1 MKYLIDTHIFIWIF
15 SEPEKIK
22 RKVKAILDDPDVIL
36 LVSPMTFYEIQLKK
50 QLGKLV
56 FEPELKDIIDREY
69 FQVLNISGDHTLATI
84 DLPLLHRDPFDRIL
98 IAQAIVEKVP
108 MITGDKEIMMY
119 DFPFISAR

>member
-22 RKVKAILDDPDVIL
+22 RKVKAILDDPEVIL
-36 LVSPMTFYEIQLKK
+36 FVSPITFYEIQLKK
-50 QLGKLV
+50 ILGKLD
-56 FEPELKDIIDREY
+56 FEPELDEIIGEEY
-69 FQVLNISGDHTLATI
+69 FEVLNITSEHTIATI

-98 IAQAIVEKVP
+98 IAQSIVEEIT

-119 DFPFISAR
+119 DFPYVSTR